1 MPGGAVDDATGRP
14 DPLRRTVPALLLGTT
29 CVVAGGLVAAVTAAA
44 PLTHGAWVAAYLVL
58 VAGVAQVGLALG
70 QAVLSLRPPSCRAL
84 AVECVTWNLGNLA
97 VVVGTLVGIAA
108 LVDLGGVLL
117 VAALAGVGIAL
128 RGASRGVGRP
138 RRFVLHGVQALVLV
152 LLVSIPIGLWL
163 AHARG

>member
-1 MPGGAVDDATGRP
+1 M
-14 DPLRRTVPALLLGTT
+14 PALLLGTA

-44 PLTHGAWVAAYLVL
+44 PFTHGAWVAAYLVL

-70 QAVLSLRPPSCRAL
+70 QAVLSPRPPSRRAL
-84 AVECVTWNLGNLA
+84 SVEFVTWNLGNIA
-97 VVVGTLVGIAA
+97 VVVGTLVGATA
-108 LVDLGGVLL
+108 LVDLGGALL

-128 RGASRGVGRP
+128 RGASRDVGRS
-138 RRFVLHGVQALVLV
+138 RRLVLHGVQALVLI